1 MNQMAKN
8 LSSEVWK
15 RFTSGY
21 SRIEKLQMKKMAKHK
36 LTIPQ
41 FHVLEVLLNT
51 GTMPLKKIGNEL
63 NVTGANITCVVDNLE
78 KQDLVVRVPSTEDRR
93 IINAEL
99 TEKGE
104 KTIQTIFP
112 EYLEFLEDTT
122 TNLEIN
128 EKREFIR
135 LLNKLVA

>member
-1 MNQMAKN
+1 MNIINNLTMKRLLSLTNALGKENMNQIPKN
-8 LSSEVWK
+8 LSAEICK
-15 RFTSGY
+15 RFTSGH
-21 SRIEKLQMKKMAKHK
+21 SRIEKLHMKKIAKHK

-41 FHVLEVLLNT
+41 FHVLEVLLNA

-78 KQDLVVRVPSTEDRR
+78 KQELVVRVPSTEDRR

-104 KTIQTIFP
+104 NVI
-112 EYLEFLEDTT
+112 
-122 TNLEIN
+122 
-128 EKREFIR
+128 
-135 LLNKLVA
+135 